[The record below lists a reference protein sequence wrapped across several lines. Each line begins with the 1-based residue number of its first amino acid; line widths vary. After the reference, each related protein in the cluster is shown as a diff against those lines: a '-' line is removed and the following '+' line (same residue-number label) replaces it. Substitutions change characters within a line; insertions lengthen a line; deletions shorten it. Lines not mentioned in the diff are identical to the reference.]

1 MGFLSRLFKSEP
13 DPREDLRPLWHRI
26 VELSREP
33 VFYRDDG
40 VADTVGGRFD
50 MIAALLAL
58 VLLRMEREPVL
69 AQESVL
75 LTELFVADM
84 DAQLRETGVGDIVVG
99 KHVGKLVSV
108 LGGRLGAFREA
119 LTSNK
124 QGPFEAGEEPVPV
137 ADGDATVQSRSRAS
151 GHCRATGH
159 GWAQPGRSRSVRTF
173 TNAVASSTMSSGPAP
188 RRARPSR

>member
-1 MGFLSRLFKSEP
+1 MQFFARLFKSEP
-13 DPREDLRPLWHRI
+13 DPREALRPLWHRT
-26 VELSREP
+26 VELSRTPE
-33 VFYRDDG
+33 FYRDDG

-58 VLLRMEREPVL
+58 VLLRMERDQVL
-69 AQESVL
+69 AAESVL

-119 LTSNK
+119 LRSNEHE
-124 QGPFEAGEEPVPV
+124 PFEAALERNTTMADERGTQRLAQRLRRFYDKLAGLDSKRLLAGEI
-137 ADGDATVQSRSRAS
+137 AL
-151 GHCRATGH
+151 
-159 GWAQPGRSRSVRTF
+159 
-173 TNAVASSTMSSGPAP
+173 
-188 RRARPSR
+188 